1 MGSTIFTR
9 HQYGLESTRGTAVAA
24 TRIMGAAPKAIPMD
38 RQWQAIK
45 LGNGSRA
52 MYNAKRNDTLFVKD
66 TITFDAD
73 HPLAFQN
80 LPLFHYSSI
89 DGTITPAE
97 VTGGQSDYR
106 WDVVPLLT
114 AANAPKTFTY
124 EMGDDVQEYEVEF
137 CVIDNLK
144 MAATIPADGSAAP
157 VTGEFSYFGR
167 QITESTFT
175 AAQTLHSG
183 LEFMNAKLSRLYLD
197 SSWAGVG
204 GTEIT
209 NILRGWE
216 LEIMTGNEPKF
227 FGSANKY
234 FDSFGEGAIGATLTL
249 DLEGTSTADSSFYD
263 AYRAGTELAIKLM
276 VNGSQIGSG
285 ANYYY
290 FVSLFGYFAEVV
302 PLNQVIGSN
311 NLHRALFVAKED
323 SSGNFMD
330 IEISTNANTV

>member
-1 MGSTIFTR
+1 MGSSIFSR
-9 HQYGLESTRGTAVAA
+9 YQYGLEATRGTAVAA
-24 TRIMGAAPKAIPMD
+24 TRIMGAAPKAVPMD
-38 RQWQAIK
+38 RQWQPLK

-52 MYNAKRNDTLFVKD
+52 QYNKKRYDTLLVKD
-66 TITFDAD
+66 SITFDDA

-80 LPLFHYSSI
+80 LPLFHYCSL

-114 AANAPKTFTY
+114 AANTPKTFTL
-124 EMGDDVQEYEVEF
+124 EMGDDVQEYEVEY
-137 CVIDNLK
+137 CMVDNLK
-144 MAATIPADGSAAP
+144 LAGSIPVDGSFAP
-157 VTGEFSYFGR
+157 VTGEFGYFGR
-167 QITESTFT
+167 QITSSTFT
-175 AAQTLHSG
+175 AAQSLHTG

-197 SSWAGVG
+197 TTWAGVG

-227 FGSANKY
+227 FGSANRY
-234 FDSFGEGAIGATLTL
+234 FDSYGEGKIGATLTL
-249 DLEGTSTADSSFYD
+249 DLEGTTAADTSFYD
-263 AYRAGTELAIKLM
+263 AYTAGTELAIKLV

-285 ANYYY
+285 TTYQYQ
-290 FVSLFGYFAEVV
+290 VSLFGYFAEVV

-323 SSGNFMD
+323 ASGNFFDCD
-330 IEISTNANTV
+330 IITNANTV